1 MNSMSPSNGSTPSR
15 TYGVTGAISL
25 QPATKPEQQLTV
37 SLMEEL
43 KRRNI
48 FESPEEARAREIVLG
63 RLDVLVKQFVIN
75 VSISLGMSEA
85 VARDSG
91 GKIFTFGS
99 YRLGVHG
106 PGADIDTLCVVPRH
120 ITREHFFEVLPA
132 MLNDRPEVTE
142 LATVPEAFVP
152 IIKLKFSS
160 IEVDLLFARLALP
173 SIPDSLELIDDALL
187 KNLDDR
193 CVRSLGGSRVTDEIL
208 RLVPD
213 VTVFRDSLRAIKLW
227 AKSRAV
233 YSNVMGFCGGVAWAM
248 CVARV
253 CQLYPNKP
261 AGTIVNRFFA
271 VLSQWN
277 WPSPVL
283 LKPIGPGPPGDQR
296 RIWNPK
302 IYPQDRGHRM
312 PIITPA
318 YPCMCSTHN
327 ITKST
332 AQIMMT
338 EFKRG
343 LAVTDEIAT
352 GTKPWAALFDKHD
365 FFTRYRYYLQIT
377 ASSPNAEIQLKW
389 AGTVEARLRQL
400 VMKVE
405 EVETV
410 DLAHPFIKGFE
421 RESYYLT
428 SDEVR
433 AIQVGD
439 VPPDVKGRTL
449 ADIEGKEGSGAVYT
463 SSFFIGLLVQ
473 PKPAGHTGPRK
484 LDISYPVGE
493 FTRMVKQWEGYAE
506 DSMGIIVRY
515 IKGAQLPDYVFDGEQ
530 RPSASVPSSKAFKRT
545 KTGKAKQA
553 TSSIEIIPGQ
563 PTPGPI
569 DLTCTT
575 PTGQP
580 SHSQQLEGLPQQQ
593 EPQLQERTTTMKKA
607 RPSSGLNN
615 DSVDRNHTAI
625 TPPLS
630 EMKLA
635 NQEAESSSSSN
646 HDRELSNNPQHDPS
660 PNLTNVFASV
670 QA

>member
-1 MNSMSPSNGSTPSR
+1 MAQSSNGHGSNPSK

-25 QPATKPEQQLTV
+25 QPATKPEQQLTL

-173 SIPDSLELIDDALL
+173 SIPDSLELIDDTLL

-283 LKPIGPGPPGDQR
+283 LKPIGPAPPGDQR

-352 GTKPWAALFDKHD
+352 GTKPWSALFDKHD

-405 EVETV
+405 EVDTV

-428 SDEVR
+428 SEEVR

-439 VPPDVKGRTL
+439 VPPDIKGRTR
-449 ADIEGKEGSGAVYT
+449 ADIEGKEGSGTVYT

-553 TSSIEIIPGQ
+553 TSGMGCTSGQ
-563 PTPGPI
+563 ATPKPT
-569 DLTCTT
+569 DLAST
-575 PTGQP
+575 PTTGQA
-580 SHSQQLEGLPQQQ
+580 SQPQQQ
-593 EPQLQERTTTMKKA
+593 IQQPERSAIIKKA
-607 RPSSGLNN
+607 RASSFLNDN
-615 DSVDRNHTAI
+615 AADRNHTAI

-635 NQEAESSSSSN
+635 SQEVDSTSTN
-646 HDRELSNNPQHDPS
+646 HDRELSNNTQHDPS
-660 PNLTNVFASV
+660 SQLTNVFASV

>member
-1 MNSMSPSNGSTPSR
+1 MAQPNGITPSK

-120 ITREHFFEVLPA
+120 ITREHFFEVLPT

-283 LKPIGPGPPGDQR
+283 LKPIGPAPPGDQR

-405 EVETV
+405 EVDTV

-433 AIQVGD
+433 VIQVGD
-439 VPPDVKGRTL
+439 VPPDVKGRTR
-449 ADIEGKEGSGAVYT
+449 ADIEGKEGAGTVYT

-553 TSSIEIIPGQ
+553 TAGIGSIPGQ
-563 PTPGPI
+563 TNPRSG
-569 DLTCTT
+569 DLAGTT

-580 SHSQQLEGLPQQQ
+580 SHSQQHEGLPRQQETQQQ
-593 EPQLQERTTTMKKA
+593 ERPTIVKKP
-607 RPSSGLNN
+607 RPSGAANQ

-635 NQEAESSSSSN
+635 NQEAGSSSSN
-646 HDRELSNNPQHDPS
+646 HDQELSNGQHDSS
-660 PNLTNVFASV
+660 PKLTNVFASV

>member
-1 MNSMSPSNGSTPSR
+1 MAMNSSNGGTPSK

-37 SLMEEL
+37 SLMDEL

-48 FESPEEARAREIVLG
+48 FESAEEARAREIVLG
-63 RLDVLVKQFVIN
+63 RLDVLT
-75 VSISLGMSEA
+75 

-132 MLNDRPEVTE
+132 MLKDRPEVTE

-173 SIPDSLELIDDALL
+173 TIPDSLELIDDALL

-233 YSNVMGFCGGVAWAM
+233 YSNVMGFCGGVAWPCAWH
-248 CVARV
+248 VSVNYTPTNRPVRLSTASS
-253 CQLYPNKP
+253 QSYPN
-261 AGTIVNRFFA
+261 GTGLHRSYSN
-271 VLSQWN
+271 
-277 WPSPVL
+277 PSAPVL
-283 LKPIGPGPPGDQR
+283 QATSAGFGTPRYILK
-296 RIWNPK
+296 
-302 IYPQDRGHRM
+302 
-312 PIITPA
+312 TEV
-318 YPCMCSTHN
+318 T
-327 ITKST
+327 
-332 AQIMMT
+332 IMMT

-405 EVETV
+405 EVDTV
-410 DLAHPFIKGFE
+410 DLAHPFINGFE

-428 SDEVR
+428 SEEVR
-433 AIQVGD
+433 MIQVGD
-439 VPPDVKGRTL
+439 VPPDVKGRTQ

-515 IKGAQLPDYVFDGEQ
+515 IKGAAQLPDYVFDGEQ
-530 RPSASVPSSKAFKRT
+530 RPSASVPSSKALKRT
-545 KTGKAKQA
+545 KTGKAKQGL
-553 TSSIEIIPGQ
+553 SSIQSIPGQ
-563 PTPGPI
+563 
-569 DLTCTT
+569 TT
-575 PTGQP
+575 PRLSETVETPPSGQI
-580 SHSQQLEGLPQQQ
+580 SHSQLNDGLPQQQ
-593 EPQLQERTTTMKKA
+593 QEAQRQERPTIMKKA
-607 RPSSGLNN
+607 RPSSLHDN
-615 DSVDRNHTAI
+615 DPVVDRCHTAI
-625 TPPLS
+625 TPPLK

-635 NQEAESSSSSN
+635 NQEAASASSSSTN
-646 HDRELSNNPQHDPS
+646 HDRDLSNNPQHDSS

-670 QA
+670 EA

>member
-1 MNSMSPSNGSTPSR
+1 MIPIAPSHGPSR

-25 QPATKPEQQLTV
+25 QPATKNEQQLTV

-43 KRRNI
+43 KQRNI

-63 RLDVLVKQFVIN
+63 RLDVLVKQFVIH

-173 SIPDSLELIDDALL
+173 SIPDSLELSDDSLL

-253 CQLYPNKP
+253 CQLYPHKP

-296 RIWNPK
+296 RVWNPK

-327 ITKST
+327 VTKST

-352 GTKPWAALFDKHD
+352 GTKTWSALFDKHD

-377 ASSPNAEIQLKW
+377 ASSPNADTQLKW

-405 EVETV
+405 EVDTV
-410 DLAHPFIKGFE
+410 DLAHPFIKGFD
-421 RESYYLT
+421 RTSYYVT
-428 SDEVR
+428 PDEVR

-439 VPPDVKGRTL
+439 IPPSTNGRTA
-449 ADIEGKEGSGAVYT
+449 ADIHGKEGSGAVFT

-473 PKPAGHTGPRK
+473 PKPAGQTGPRK

-515 IKGAQLPDYVFDGEQ
+515 IKGAQLPDYVFEGEQ

-553 TSSIEIIPGQ
+553 NSGTDSAPGQ
-563 PTPGPI
+563 STPSIPETVHPTKI
-569 DLTCTT
+569 ANSL
-575 PTGQP
+575 
-580 SHSQQLEGLPQQQ
+580 SSQQQDLPSRPQPEQQ
-593 EPQLQERTTTMKKA
+593 PLAERSSLIKKA
-607 RPSSGLNN
+607 RPSSFIH
-615 DSVDRNHTAI
+615 DDPIDRSHTTI
-625 TPPLS
+625 TPPLN

-635 NQEAESSSSSN
+635 GQEAESTSN
-646 HDRELSNNPQHDPS
+646 TQEQLSTKSQHDPS
-660 PNLTNVFASV
+660 PNLANVFASV

>member
-1 MNSMSPSNGSTPSR
+1 MISVSSFSQNPSK

-25 QPATKPEQQLTV
+25 QPATKAEEQLTNE
-37 SLMEEL
+37 LMNEL
-43 KRRNI
+43 KRRNT
-48 FESPEEARAREIVLG
+48 FESSEEAREREVVLG
-63 RLDVLVKQFVIN
+63 RLNVLIKQFVIR
-75 VSISLGMSEA
+75 VSLSLGMSEA

-106 PGADIDTLCVVPRH
+106 PGADIDTLCVVPRQ
-120 ITREHFFEVLPA
+120 ITREHFFEILPI
-132 MLNDRPEVTE
+132 MLKDRPEVTE

-152 IIKLKFSS
+152 IIKLKFSG

-173 SIPDSLELIDDALL
+173 CVPDSLELRDDALL

-213 VTVFRDSLRAIKLW
+213 VSVFRDSLRAIKLW

-283 LKPIGPGPPGDQR
+283 LKPIGSGPPGDQR

-327 ITKST
+327 VTKST

-352 GTKPWAALFDKHD
+352 GTKPWSALFDKHD
-365 FFTRYRYYLQIT
+365 FFSRYRYYLQIT
-377 ASSPNAEIQLKW
+377 ASSPDAEIQLKW

-400 VMKVE
+400 VLKVE

-410 DLAHPFIKGFE
+410 DLAHPFIKGFD
-421 RESYYLT
+421 RTSYFIT
-428 SDEVR
+428 QEEVR

-439 VPPDVKGRTL
+439 IPPNIKGRSL
-449 ADIEGKEGSGAVYT
+449 ADIQGIEGAGAVHT

-473 PKPAGHTGPRK
+473 PKPAGQTGPRK
-484 LDISYPVGE
+484 LDISYPVAE
-493 FTRMVKQWEGYAE
+493 FTRMVKQWEGYSD

-515 IKGAQLPDYVFDGEQ
+515 IRGTQLPDYVFDGEQ
-530 RPSASVPSSKAFKRT
+530 RPLASVPSSKSLKRT
-545 KTGKAKQA
+545 KTGKAKQVV
-553 TSSIEIIPGQ
+553 PN
-563 PTPGPI
+563 PRV
-569 DLTCTT
+569 
-575 PTGQP
+575 
-580 SHSQQLEGLPQQQ
+580 SQAMTNRASEASLIRPDAAQLLQHQ
-593 EPQLQERTTTMKKA
+593 EHLSTLKKA
-607 RPSSGLNN
+607 RPFSFSTEE
-615 DSVDRNHTAI
+615 DPDRNRTMM

-635 NQEAESSSSSN
+635 GKEAETTSSN
-646 HDRELSNNPQHDPS
+646 QDREASASSQCDPK
-660 PNLTNVFASV
+660 PKLTSTLTPI